1 MKQYKY
7 FFKAYDENGQMFFS
21 HRSNS
26 ASRLLKLAEKAS
38 YDDSGEILSRWYC
51 GRTEHNIP
59 AEIQYRVCCGEKI

>member
-7 FFKAYDENGQMFFS
+7 FFKAYDENGQMFFF

-38 YDDSGEILSRWYC
+38 YDDSGDPLPLVLR
-51 GRTEHNIP
+51 
-59 AEIQYRVCCGEKI
+59 AD